1 LHHDCHCDP
10 CRCFIADQASA
21 TSASAQDPPP
31 ARSTRH
37 RYRKGLCSDAIRI
50 EEPPIGAHLVTPR
63 RGYTHHGIY
72 AGEGMVIHY
81 AGLSRGIERGP
92 VEEVSLAR
100 FANARPV
107 MIRCRGSMPFEV
119 PEIVRRARSRL
130 GENRYRLLSNN
141 CEHFSEWAQFGLSR
155 STQVDRLARLPM
167 VAAASLARRV
177 RVVLRSLSD
186 RLIASHE
193 GVANHV

>member
-1 LHHDCHCDP
+1 LHYICHCNP
-10 CRCFIADQASA
+10 CRCGTAS
-21 TSASAQDPPP
+21 
-31 ARSTRH
+31 H
-37 RYRKGLCSDAIRI
+37 
-50 EEPPIGAHLVTPR
+50 EPPSARPKRHATGKRRCATASEVAEPPLGAHLVTPR

-141 CEHFSEWAQFGLSR
+141 CEHFSEWAQFGLHR
-155 STQVDRLARLPM
+155 SAQVNRFARLP
-167 VAAASLARRV
+167 VSAAASLAQGF

-186 RLIASHE
+186 RLLFNHA
-193 GVANHV
+193 GAANQG